1 MKDYSKDNQQR
12 LSLDDKDGPQSQDNR
27 PECQTERVRNFDT
40 TKETLDKRVS
50 MSEIQTRES
59 SPLREAASSRS
70 ESNTD
75 RTESRGDQHGP
86 KNSQHRPK
94 NLVSAVRLLFPA
106 RQKLYSV
113 DGFGRRSEIE
123 TGHMSEGAYQALLE
137 ACQNPIRF
145 DGPPQDYD
153 MTAAKETS
161 FELPEGCKLG
171 PETEL
176 PLPEWWELPG
186 VEATAE
192 EIQAMIWR
200 NLKRAQR
207 EGKGTLSRVLAANLA
222 RIS

>member
-1 MKDYSKDNQQR
+1 MKIYPKDNQQR
-12 LSLDDKDGPQSQDNR
+12 LSLDDKDGPQSQNNR
-27 PECQTERVRNFDT
+27 PECQTERVRSFDT

-75 RTESRGDQHGP
+75 RPESRGD
-86 KNSQHRPK
+86 QHRPK

-113 DGFGRRSEIE
+113 DGLGRRSEIE

-145 DGPPQDYD
+145 DGSPRLRPD
-153 MTAAKETS
+153 
-161 FELPEGCKLG
+161 GG
-171 PETEL
+171 
-176 PLPEWWELPG
+176 
-186 VEATAE
+186 
-192 EIQAMIWR
+192 
-200 NLKRAQR
+200 KR
-207 EGKGTLSRVLAANLA
+207 G
-222 RIS
+222 IF